1 MGMDLNDTQ
10 RTSLIGWVQDGS
22 SIAEVQNRLR
32 EEFSISMTYM
42 DVRFLVDDL
51 DIPVTEPEVVSEEA
65 AESENADSEEIPTED
80 PELVGGA
87 LSVDVDPVTP
97 PGALVS
103 GSVCFSDG
111 KRMSWQLSAGGQLG
125 LIPGDD
131 PDYRPLPEDVEA
143 FQTQL
148 QKVLQE
154 KGY

>member
-1 MGMDLNDTQ
+1 MDLNDTQ
-10 RTSLIGWVQDGS
+10 RATLIGWVQDGC
-22 SIAEVQNRLR
+22 SIADVQNRLR

-51 DIPVTEPEVVSEEA
+51 NITVEEPEEVLEEVADEDNAETVA
-65 AESENADSEEIPTED
+65 AEE

-87 LSVDVDPVTP
+87 VTVDVDTVTR

-103 GSVCFSDG
+103 GTVCFSDG
-111 KRMSWQLSAGGQLG
+111 KQMSWQLGAGGQLG

-131 PDYRPLPEDVEA
+131 PDYRPQPEDVEA